1 MSRNHKISLIM
12 REAMLIVHFLGLAM
26 GVGTSIGFTFL
37 GIAASKMEQEE
48 AKKFTI
54 NTFALSTMGHIGLT
68 LLILSGGYLMTPYWA
83 SLTSMPLMM
92 AKLALVLLL
101 ILFVVLAGIASGKA
115 KRGDDSQLKKLPGIG
130 RLALLAGVAIVVLAV
145 LVFQ

>member
-1 MSRNHKISLIM
+1 M

-26 GVGTSIGFTFL
+26 GIGTSIGFTFL
-37 GIAASKMEQEE
+37 GIAASRMEQEE

-54 NTFALSTMGHIGLT
+54 NSFALSTMGHIGIT

-92 AKLALVLLL
+92 AKLGLVLLL
-101 ILFVVLAGIASGKA
+101 ILFIVLASVASRKA
-115 KRGDDSQLKKLPGIG
+115 KHGDDSQLKKLPGIG
-130 RLALLAGVAIVVLAV
+130 QLTLLTSIAIVILAV
-145 LVFQ
+145 LVFR